1 MVGGLISIVGGILA
15 ASGFIIAKKPNAKEL
30 IDKLVPYQGWV
41 GVVMLGWGVWELIGS
56 ITGMALL
63 STFPIYWTFW
73 LLTAISDLG
82 VGMILGFGM
91 VSKWTMSGNPAA
103 LEKGQALRAKLVKFQ
118 VPLGFLAIIMGFLY
132 ILFSL
137 GILAL

>member
-15 ASGFIIAKKPNAKEL
+15 ASGFIISKKPNAKEL

-63 STFPIYWTFW
+63 STFPIYWVFW

-82 VGMILGFGM
+82 VGIILGFGM

-103 LEKGQALRAKLVKFQ
+103 MEKGQALRAKLVKIQ
-118 VPLGFLAIIMGFLY
+118 VPLGFLAIVMGFLY